1 MNILNFFEETVQRF
15 PQKTAIAYKEIS
27 YSFSDLSHQAKC
39 LAERIL
45 QAGQTGKP
53 VGVFVNRGADTA
65 VLFLAV
71 LYSGN
76 YYIPIDPDMPSAK
89 ISSILT
95 DAEPSVILCGEENK
109 PVLEEIHYSG
119 TIYTLDDRSSEEC
132 PVCES
137 IGLTG
142 LYGLHIRFH
151 RQTKRCSQKPWGC
164 DQFYYGLFQLFSPWL

>member
-109 PVLEEIHYSG
+109 RFGRDSLFRHH
-119 TIYTLDDRSSEEC
+119 LH
-132 PVCES
+132 
-137 IGLTG
+137 TG
-142 LYGLHIRFH
+142 
-151 RQTKRCSQKPWGC
+151 
-164 DQFYYGLFQLFSPWL
+164 

>member
-76 YYIPIDPDMPSAK
+76 YYIPIDPDMPS
-89 ISSILT
+89 
-95 DAEPSVILCGEENK
+95 P
-109 PVLEEIHYSG
+109 
-119 TIYTLDDRSSEEC
+119 
-132 PVCES
+132 
-137 IGLTG
+137 
-142 LYGLHIRFH
+142 RFH
-151 RQTKRCSQKPWGC
+151 PFLQM
-164 DQFYYGLFQLFSPWL
+164 LNHL